1 MTGYMKV
8 FNERYLTLSKGVD
21 ETIDSWFLMSSPGPV
36 LTIVMIYLLFVLKI
50 GPALMKNRKPYNLKT
65 VMIVYNAFQVCYSIW
80 MCRRSWRESR
90 ITDTLLS
97 KKCEILRTR
106 EQSLDLYSGAW
117 FYFFSK
123 IIDLLDTTFFVL
135 RKKQSQVSFL
145 HVYHHTVTATFSWMY
160 LKYAPGEQGV
170 VIGIL
175 NSGVHIIMYFYY
187 LVAAMGPQY
196 QKFLWWKK
204 YMTSIQ
210 LIQFVLIM
218 IYMVTIALK
227 GCNMPKTLTFFFIAN
242 TLVFLYLFGNF
253 YRKTYRD
260 SKAHHKA
267 TKAALRAASGLGCVP
282 TKSFLDQGDQMKRLI
297 DANNNNNCFKIN
309 EMKLE

>member
-1 MTGYMKV
+1 MSIIIRLLLPFRGCTLNTRPVSVVNVIIEMILIIFV
-8 FNERYLTLSKGVD
+8 FL
-21 ETIDSWFLMSSPGPV
+21 
-36 LTIVMIYLLFVLKI
+36 
-50 GPALMKNRKPYNLKT
+50 
-65 VMIVYNAFQVCYSIW
+65 
-80 MCRRSWRESR
+80 
-90 ITDTLLS
+90 
-97 KKCEILRTR
+97 
-106 EQSLDLYSGAW
+106 
-117 FYFFSK
+117 
-123 IIDLLDTTFFVL
+123 
-135 RKKQSQVSFL
+135 
-145 HVYHHTVTATFSWMY
+145 
-160 LKYAPGEQGV
+160 GEQGV